1 MRKSVCINWF
11 EKYLKEITAGKASGI
26 HENPAVIF
34 TRCAKNRVYEPLDD
48 AEYHKLLTEVDEMS
62 DLWEQRPSENAGKLM
77 LNFLSS
83 LKFSPEKLH
92 SFAEYMADCYADAH
106 GGYTEEEDIPE
117 TDPDGNVLPDVYSFS
132 GMEGRIL
139 PDGAAAAQSSRERRK
154 EAYGI
159 NPYLVTSPKEFADYL
174 SGRIYGQKEAVKA
187 ASLLL
192 FNHIRKRKRNIL
204 FAGPTGC
211 GKTEIWRALQKIYPW
226 IRIVDSTAITMQG
239 WKGSFKIEDIFTGMS
254 TDEIEQSIIVFDEF
268 DKFCEPVYSSGGNMA
283 EKAQNE
289 LLKLIEG
296 GRMVFPAEDG
306 RKTLNFD
313 SSGISF
319 VFCGSFEGLVKER
332 RDTEEKETI
341 GFGRDSRRSD
351 IASQYRRRIAPQDL
365 VKYANIRQEIAGR
378 INQVVQL
385 HPMTADDYRA
395 ILREE
400 SLSPLHALEK
410 QYKVTLH
417 LDENMVENL
426 TAEAEKTGFGVRYL
440 SSRLQEYLDE
450 QMYEDCG
457 RKEYWLG
464 RPVPF
469 EGAM

>member
-1 MRKSVCINWF
+1 
-11 EKYLKEITAGKASGI
+11 
-26 HENPAVIF
+26 
-34 TRCAKNRVYEPLDD
+34 
-48 AEYHKLLTEVDEMS
+48 
-62 DLWEQRPSENAGKLM
+62 
-77 LNFLSS
+77 
-83 LKFSPEKLH
+83 
-92 SFAEYMADCYADAH
+92 
-106 GGYTEEEDIPE
+106 
-117 TDPDGNVLPDVYSFS
+117 
-132 GMEGRIL
+132 
-139 PDGAAAAQSSRERRK
+139 
-154 EAYGI
+154 
-159 NPYLVTSPKEFADYL
+159 
-174 SGRIYGQKEAVKA
+174 
-187 ASLLL
+187 
-192 FNHIRKRKRNIL
+192 
-204 FAGPTGC
+204 
-211 GKTEIWRALQKIYPW
+211 
-226 IRIVDSTAITMQG
+226 
-239 WKGSFKIEDIFTGMS
+239 
-254 TDEIEQSIIVFDEF
+254 
-268 DKFCEPVYSSGGNMA
+268 MA

-319 VFCGSFEGLVKER
+319 VFCGSFERLVKER

-426 TAEAEKTGFGVRYL
+426 TEEAEKTGFGVRYL